1 MKRSALFR
9 ILTLLVTLALLL
21 PLGASARSRGG
32 EPLISLDLDQA
43 MAQGESFTQ
52 SAYYQARWLQVTAS
66 IPGTQSVTLRVYLQ
80 GDGAST
86 KERVVYKRATR
97 NVKDRYQSAEIFLN
111 YQGGEIARYRVE
123 LTCGDGTVKSV
134 SFYRLLLN
142 LDNNTACLRGLRF
155 RDVAPSL
162 TDQWFT
168 FRPIQL
174 KNAADGTALD
184 IIGSNMYLIGQLV
197 IRRNE
202 AGQILFEILD
212 YDQLFP
218 AQGGE
223 AGQGAVP
230 SPLPQDHDIV
240 FSSVRLGV
248 YHSLAEI
255 EDVSHNSVSK
265 DLKLGEWYDLS
276 KKRMNLPVIVY
287 LNARVSYNPNGLPR
301 VNATQDQG
309 PLLRLLD
316 RFGD

>member
-1 MKRSALFR
+1 M
-9 ILTLLVTLALLL
+9 
-21 PLGASARSRGG
+21 
-32 EPLISLDLDQA
+32 
-43 MAQGESFTQ
+43 
-52 SAYYQARWLQVTAS
+52 
-66 IPGTQSVTLRVYLQ
+66 
-80 GDGAST
+80 
-86 KERVVYKRATR
+86 
-97 NVKDRYQSAEIFLN
+97 
-111 YQGGEIARYRVE
+111 
-123 LTCGDGTVKSV
+123 
-134 SFYRLLLN
+134 
-142 LDNNTACLRGLRF
+142 
-155 RDVAPSL
+155 APSL

-174 KNAADGTALD
+174 KNAEDGTVLD

-240 FSSVRLGV
+240 FSNVRLGV

-276 KKRMNLPVIVY
+276 KKRMNLPVILY